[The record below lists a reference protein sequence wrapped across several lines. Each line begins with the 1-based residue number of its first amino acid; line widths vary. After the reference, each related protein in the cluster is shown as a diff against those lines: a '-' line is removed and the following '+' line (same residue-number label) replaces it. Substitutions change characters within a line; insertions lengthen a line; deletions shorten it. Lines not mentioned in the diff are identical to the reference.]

1 MKMRIARL
9 ILVGTVLFL
18 FTACLKVGTS
28 TSTRFYLLES
38 SSDEALQS
46 AFENKMPDVSI
57 GVGPVTLAQ
66 YLDRPQLV
74 SRLSGNELRV
84 HEFSQWAEPLK
95 ATIARVVEENLS
107 VLTGA
112 KHIHSF
118 PKRRSAVIDYQI
130 SLDVRRFDAD
140 AAGSVTLQAVWH
152 IAKPEEHQRLME
164 RRSVI
169 VQPSSST
176 DSTDVVDAM
185 SMALTE
191 LSKEITRALVIV
203 AQK

>member
-1 MKMRIARL
+1 
-9 ILVGTVLFL
+9 
-18 FTACLKVGTS
+18 
-28 TSTRFYLLES
+28 
-38 SSDEALQS
+38 
-46 AFENKMPDVSI
+46 MPDVSI
-57 GVGPVTLAQ
+57 GVGPVTLAP
-66 YLDRPQLV
+66 YLDRQQLV

-107 VLTGA
+107 ALTGA

-130 SLDVRRFDAD
+130 SLDVLRFDAD
-140 AAGSVTLQAVWH
+140 ASGSVTLQAVWH
-152 IAKPEEHQRLME
+152 IAKPDGHQRLIE

-176 DSTDVVDAM
+176 ESTDVVDAM
-185 SMALTE
+185 SMALAE

-203 AQK
+203 AQQ

>member
-1 MKMRIARL
+1 MKMRIVRL
-9 ILVGTVLFL
+9 ILVGTALFL
-18 FTACLKVGTS
+18 FSACLKVGTS

-95 ATIARVVEENLS
+95 ATIARVIEENLS